1 MNLETLDEG
10 IREEIRA
17 HALDRGPRVIGVG
30 VIGVELEIDDP
41 TDASG
46 RDLKAELAKRALDG
60 VALRVEDA
68 LLRPNE
74 HRRSHRTTSGRAR

>member
-1 MNLETLDEG
+1 MNLETLDKG

-17 HALDRGPRVIGVG
+17 HALDRGPRVIG

-46 RDLKAELAKRALDG
+46 RDLKAELTKRALDG
-60 VALRVEDA
+60 VALRVENA
-68 LLRPNE
+68 LLRSNE